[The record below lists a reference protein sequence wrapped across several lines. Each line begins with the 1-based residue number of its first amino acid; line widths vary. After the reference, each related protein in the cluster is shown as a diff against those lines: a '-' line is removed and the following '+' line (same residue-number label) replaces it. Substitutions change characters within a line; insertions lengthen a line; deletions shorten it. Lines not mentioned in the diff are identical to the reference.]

1 MVILKNLKFN
11 EYSLITQCRHFIGT
25 QQNGE
30 SSHWLP
36 LLSMDAMLLV
46 TSLGCCCC
54 YGGGV
59 VILISWLEEMLS
71 VCTIFSKQAST
82 QKHTVLHRVCIV

>member
-1 MVILKNLKFN
+1 MVIEKFKETLKFN

-30 SSHWLP
+30 SSHLLP
-36 LLSMDAMLLV
+36 LLTMDAMLLV
-46 TSLGCCCC
+46 TSLCCCC
-54 YGGGV
+54 CFGGGV

-71 VCTIFSKQAST
+71 VCTIFGKQVST
-82 QKHTVLHRVCIV
+82 PKHTVFY